1 MLSLSNISAS
11 MGFVYFTNDDY
22 YAQKDNFV
30 EIFGSLAKDLDIKES
45 IDKREFGNLLEG
57 LSPDG
62 TVSLAKKDL
71 II

>member
-1 MLSLSNISAS
+1 MLSLSNISVS

-62 TVSLAKKDL
+62 TVSLAKE
-71 II
+71 